1 MLNLF
6 YRRISPLVRPFL
18 ITLFIV
24 GVLLLGA
31 NKLLTATDDRIECP
45 YERCPRVPPPECPG
59 HPDPTPCP
67 EVYEDPCPKQKDN
80 Q

>member
-1 MLNLF
+1 MRNLF
-6 YRRISPLVRPFL
+6 SRRISPLLRPFL

-31 NKLLTATDDRIECP
+31 NKLLTATNNPIECP
-45 YERCPRVPPPECPG
+45 YERCPRVFSPECPG
-59 HPDPTPCP
+59 FPGSEPCP
-67 EVYEDPCPKQKDN
+67 EVYDDPCPKQKGN